1 MGKRPSGKRLGAT
14 YLFAVGVL
22 RPAMLALTRREWEGT
37 GNLDAEILPDGSQRG
52 IIVCPNHISW
62 FDPFVSAHFLY
73 DNGRPPR
80 YLGKESVFRIPFFGR
95 ILAGAGQIPVY
106 RETVD
111 AANSVRDAVSAVER
125 GECVVIYPEGT
136 ITRDPG
142 LWPMTG
148 KTGAARVALAT
159 RAPVIPVAQ
168 WGAQDVM
175 RPYVK
180 ELRVL
185 PRKTMQVRAG
195 EPVDLSDLYDRAV
208 DTAILQEATRR
219 IIAAITALLELER
232 GETAPAM
239 RYDWKTQRADRA
251 DMAPDIERTED

>member
-1 MGKRPSGKRLGAT
+1 MGKRPSGKRLGAS

-111 AANSVRDAVSAVER
+111 AAA
-125 GECVVIYPEGT
+125 C
-136 ITRDPG
+136 
-142 LWPMTG
+142 
-148 KTGAARVALAT
+148 AT
-159 RAPVIPVAQ
+159 R
-168 WGAQDVM
+168 
-175 RPYVK
+175 
-180 ELRVL
+180 
-185 PRKTMQVRAG
+185 
-195 EPVDLSDLYDRAV
+195 
-208 DTAILQEATRR
+208 
-219 IIAAITALLELER
+219 
-232 GETAPAM
+232 
-239 RYDWKTQRADRA
+239 
-251 DMAPDIERTED
+251 